1 MTFRDSF
8 RLGICP
14 LALALLAGCAGAAGP
29 KASAAPSKACAADAG
44 WNDPAA
50 PLRIHGNTWYVGTCG
65 ISALLVTS
73 DAGHVLIDGAT
84 PEAGKKIL
92 GNIAALGFKA
102 GDVRAIVLSH
112 EHFDH
117 AGGLAELQRATGAPV
132 FARAAAAATLQRG
145 ASDRGDPQFLVL
157 EPFAAVDDVRTIAD
171 DEVVEVGPL
180 ALQAIPTPGHTAG
193 GTSWTWRSCEASDCR
208 QIVYADS
215 LTAIADDE
223 YRYSDEAAHPG
234 VVAAFRR
241 TLARVAALPCD
252 ILVTPHPSASR
263 LWSRIGPGA
272 DEPLVDTG
280 ACRAYARKA
289 GEALDQRLAQEA
301 AGGKAAP

>member
-1 MTFRDSF
+1 
-8 RLGICP
+8 
-14 LALALLAGCAGAAGP
+14 
-29 KASAAPSKACAADAG
+29 
-44 WNDPAA
+44 
-50 PLRIHGNTWYVGTCG
+50 
-65 ISALLVTS
+65 
-73 DAGHVLIDGAT
+73 GAT
-84 PEAGKKIL
+84 PQAGAQIL
-92 GNIAALGFKA
+92 ANIAALGFKPD
-102 GDVRAIVLSH
+102 DVRAIVLSH

-132 FARAAAAATLQRG
+132 LARAAAAAALRRG

-157 EPFAAVDDVRTIAD
+157 KPFAAVGDVRTIAD
-171 DEVVEVGPL
+171 DEVVEIGPL
-180 ALQAIPTPGHTAG
+180 ALRAIPTPGHTAG
-193 GTSWTWRSCEASDCR
+193 GTSWTWRSCDATECR

-234 VVAAFRR
+234 VVAAFRQ

-252 ILVTPHPSASR
+252 ILITPHPSASR
-263 LWSRIGPGA
+263 LWSRIGSGA

-289 GEALDQRLAQEA
+289 GEALDQRLAREA